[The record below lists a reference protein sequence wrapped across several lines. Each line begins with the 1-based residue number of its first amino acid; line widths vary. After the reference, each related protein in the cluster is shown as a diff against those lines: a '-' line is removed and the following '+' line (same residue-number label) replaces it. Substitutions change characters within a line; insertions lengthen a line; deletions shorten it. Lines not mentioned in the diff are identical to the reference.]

1 MPNVCAISTDTM
13 QAADQELSSSDQ
25 TLIRSILPTGGS
37 PGLVDWPSLME
48 TVVLRAKRL
57 RAQDTQTQ
65 FDMDDMAEGMLHRA
79 SKSPS
84 DSTAGAGS
92 GTIATPS
99 SSGMQEA
106 TALAAG
112 TDIAAAVR
120 TRCLTEGVSDGL
132 HPVRWAYRAH
142 N

>member
-1 MPNVCAISTDTM
+1 
-13 QAADQELSSSDQ
+13 
-25 TLIRSILPTGGS
+25 
-37 PGLVDWPSLME
+37 ME
-48 TVVLRAKRL
+48 TVVDRAKRL

-120 TRCLTEGVSDGL
+120 TRCLTEGVSNGL
-132 HPVRWAYRAH
+132 QPVIVLLCAPMERVIVCLLQHTGILDVLSHITHTYFALL
-142 N
+142 